1 MSDPEITSQDN
12 VLIRFC
18 RALWIDRDAEIAL
31 ECLHHSYVR
40 HGVTGTVTMS
50 PETYVGHVN
59 KVTADLRGTSIDV
72 DQLHDVGDMLFARFT
87 MRGVNVTT
95 GGTIAIAW
103 IGHYRLVDGK
113 LAESWTMRQSDFA
126 W

>member
-12 VLIRFC
+12 VLIRFW
-18 RALWIDRDAEIAL
+18 RALWIGRDAEIAL
-31 ECLHHSYVR
+31 ECLPHSYVR
-40 HGVTGTVTMS
+40 PGVTGTVTMS

-72 DQLHDVGDMLFARFT
+72 DQLHSVGDMLFARFT

-103 IGHYRLVDGK
+103 IVHYRLVDGK

>member
-12 VLIRFC
+12 VLIRLW
-18 RALWIDRDAEIAL
+18 RALWIDRDPEIAL
-31 ECLHHSYVR
+31 ECLHNSYVR

>member
-1 MSDPEITSQDN
+1 M
-12 VLIRFC
+12 
-18 RALWIDRDAEIAL
+18 
-31 ECLHHSYVR
+31 LH
-40 HGVTGTVTMS
+40 
-50 PETYVGHVN
+50 
-59 KVTADLRGTSIDV
+59 
-72 DQLHDVGDMLFARFT
+72 ARFT

>member
-12 VLIRFC
+12 VLIRFW
-18 RALWIDRDAEIAL
+18 RALWIDSDAEIAL
-31 ECLHHSYVR
+31 ECLHHSYVH

-59 KVTADLRGTSIDV
+59 KVTANLRGTSIDV

>member
-1 MSDPEITSQDN
+1 MRCWQ
-12 VLIRFC
+12 
-18 RALWIDRDAEIAL
+18 ALWIDGDTHTAL
-31 ECLHHSYVR
+31 GCLHDPYVR
-40 HGVTGTVTMS
+40 HGVDGPATMS
-50 PETYVGHVN
+50 PEAYVAHV
-59 KVTADLRGTSIDV
+59 TTITSDLRHLARCRPPARGRRHAV
-72 DQLHDVGDMLFARFT
+72 RPLHDAR
-87 MRGVNVTT
+87 VNVTT

>member
-1 MSDPEITSQDN
+1 
-12 VLIRFC
+12 
-18 RALWIDRDAEIAL
+18 
-31 ECLHHSYVR
+31 
-40 HGVTGTVTMS
+40 MS
-50 PETYVGHVN
+50 PEAYVAHVSN
-59 KVTADLRGTSIDV
+59 HQRPARHLVDV
-72 DQLHDVGDMLFARFT
+72 DHLHEVGDMLYARFT

>member
-1 MSDPEITSQDN
+1 MSDPEITPQDN
-12 VLIRFC
+12 VLIRC
-18 RALWIDRDAEIAL
+18 WRALWIDRDAETAL
-31 ECLHHSYVR
+31 ECLHNSYVR

-50 PETYVGHVN
+50 PETYVGHVD

-72 DQLHDVGDMLFARFT
+72 DQLHSVGDMLFARFT

>member
-1 MSDPEITSQDN
+1 MSDPEITPQDN
-12 VLIRFC
+12 VLIRFW
-18 RALWIDRDAEIAL
+18 RALWIDRDAETAL
-31 ECLHHSYVR
+31 ECLHNSYVR

-50 PETYVGHVN
+50 PETYVGHVD

-72 DQLHDVGDMLFARFT
+72 DQLHSVGDMLFARFT

>member
-12 VLIRFC
+12 VLIRFW
-18 RALWIDRDAEIAL
+18 RALWIDRDAEIAR

-40 HGVTGTVTMS
+40 HEVTGTVTMS